1 MDQIITVIKFITIQ
15 FEIKMRIISRK
26 KKTHRFQIKILNQIL

>member
-26 KKTHRFQIKILNQIL
+26 KKLIDFK

>member
-26 KKTHRFQIKILNQIL
+26 KKNSSISNKNT